1 MYFFANFNQLI
12 IRDRNRKTMVDR
24 RRRQERWPTVAS
36 ALLVAAIAAAGQS
49 NVSSVRAFQ
58 ARPLPKRI
66 VGRETSITSTS
77 SIARWQ
83 PSSSRSRLNS
93 VADKTGQQQQQQRRQ
108 RHGGSNNSSKRTSSK
123 DQSVRNIER
132 EIVQLGRSGET
143 DAALSLYE
151 SVWVGYANRSGLKPT
166 TRLMNAAIDA
176 CARARPTRTETALR
190 ILEEAMEGGVV
201 GEAARLRPNV
211 YTLGSLMSCYA
222 RSRDAEG
229 ALTLLREMDSRYGVR
244 PNHVVYATA
253 ISACERSEPP
263 KADVA
268 LKLLREATADP
279 QIEMGVVGYNTA
291 ISALARV
298 GDWQR
303 AVQLLDD
310 MEEATNG
317 SDVSEVDAGVSSNRM
332 SNKARLL
339 DRNNSNI
346 PAPDEISFG
355 TVMAA
360 CERAGQWRQ
369 ALRIADRINAKAR
382 FDPSFAMDGLTITS
396 ALHAC
401 QQLGLADDAMRYLN
415 MMKKL
420 GESEGAN
427 ATNQRRTNG
436 RVSKYAR
443 KPLRGPDE
451 VTYRLAISACS
462 RSKPE
467 SRWADGIRLL
477 REMQSLTGSTPDVV
491 AYTSCIAGCAEAG
504 EWGTAFQLL
513 DEMKKKKVEPN
524 VVTLSAV
531 ISSCATA
538 CARAAK
544 ENGVVE
550 ARDGSIYPDEA
561 WLGPKEKALSLL
573 RAMKADGSKIK
584 PNVISYNA
592 AIRAC
597 AEAFDIKQAFA
608 LFEDLKEQ
616 GLEPSVV
623 TYGSLMTACER
634 VGDLEAASKVM
645 RTMREEDGHV
655 KPNEVIFGAAIS
667 CCRKAG
673 EGDRAYLL
681 LRKMIKEG
689 LSPNTAT
696 FNTAIMAQFEGKP
709 DLQAAVA
716 IYKLMQPKIS
726 PRAQPNRQTFNIFVR
741 GLADN
746 ARPNEA
752 EMFLRKMQ
760 LVGFV
765 PDVDLFTALV
775 SSYER
780 SGQPGKAL
788 QLMESMERD
797 GYSFYEVKVLDDAF
811 KKAVKFASAVERGL
825 RPSKGKK
832 QGDSMEGD
840 GGLLFELREDGSI
853 SGGDADID
861 PMMSAVRQ

>member
-1 MYFFANFNQLI
+1 
-12 IRDRNRKTMVDR
+12 
-24 RRRQERWPTVAS
+24 VAS
-36 ALLVAAIAAAGQS
+36 ALLVAVIAATGQS
-49 NVSSVRAFQ
+49 NVLCASAFQ
-58 ARPLPKRI
+58 SQALPRRTI
-66 VGRETSITSTS
+66 GREMIITSTS

-83 PSSSRSRLNS
+83 TSSSRLNS
-93 VADKTGQQQQQQRRQ
+93 VADKTGKQR
-108 RHGGSNNSSKRTSSK
+108 RHGGAASKN
-123 DQSVRNIER
+123 QSLRNIER

-151 SVWVGYANRSGLKPT
+151 SVWVGYANRSGLRPT

-176 CARARPTRTETALR
+176 CARSRPTRTETAFR

-201 GEAARLRPNV
+201 GDAAKLRPNV
-211 YTLGSLMSCYA
+211 YTAGGLMSCYA

-229 ALTLLREMDSRYGVR
+229 ALKLLREMDDKYGVK

-253 ISACERSEPP
+253 ISACERSQPP

-268 LKLLREATADP
+268 LELLREATADP

-303 AVQLLDD
+303 AVQLLDE
-310 MEEATNG
+310 MEEVTHYG
-317 SDVSEVDAGVSSNRM
+317 DISERYTGDKSSDRASNT
-332 SNKARLL
+332 ARLL
-339 DRNNSNI
+339 DPNSLNT
-346 PAPDEISFG
+346 PAPDEITFG

-369 ALRIADRINAKAR
+369 ALRVADRISAKAR

-396 ALHAC
+396 AMHAC
-401 QQLGLADDAMRYLN
+401 QQLGLADDAMRYLD

-420 GESEGAN
+420 SESESQKS
-427 ATNQRRTNG
+427 ATQRRTNG
-436 RVSKYAR
+436 RASKYAR

-477 REMQSLTGSTPDVV
+477 REMQSVTGSMPDVV

-538 CARAAK
+538 CANAAK
-544 ENGVVE
+544 ENDTVE
-550 ARDGSIYPDEA
+550 ARDGYIYPNEA
-561 WLGPKEKALSLL
+561 WVGPKEKALSLL
-573 RAMKADGSKIK
+573 RTMTAGESKIK
-584 PNVISYNA
+584 PNVITYNA

-597 AEAFDIKQAFA
+597 AEAFDMDQAFA
-608 LFEDLKEQ
+608 LFEDLKDQ

-634 VGDLEAASKVM
+634 VGNLEAASKVI
-645 RTMREEDGHV
+645 RTMRKEDGHV
-655 KPNEVIFGAAIS
+655 KPNEVVFGAAIS

-689 LSPNTAT
+689 LTPNTAT
-696 FNTAIMAQFEGKP
+696 FNTALMAQFEGKV
-709 DLQAAVA
+709 DLQAAVS
-716 IYKLMQPKIS
+716 IYKLMQPKYS

-741 GLADN
+741 GLAEN

-797 GYSFYEVKVLDDAF
+797 GYNFYEVKVLDDAF

-832 QGDSMEGD
+832 QGDGMGGD
-840 GGLLFELREDGSI
+840 GGLLFELSEDGSI
-853 SGGDADID
+853 DSGDADID
-861 PMMSAVRQ
+861 PMMSTVRQ